1 MLLGARW
8 VINGDISDSSLSPQ
22 QVGTLSV
29 DVHDWQG
36 LVILKRVQSP
46 PALGDTSFGGL
57 VVLDDHPS
65 ECVCVFRQRP
75 RQFKVGLLLWNRGLV
90 CASKLLFLTLFAP
103 LAVFPAP
110 FIVLLSL
117 RLLGRKRILFSVS
130 VPAALSFPRSVC
142 FPPAPPLPWL
152 AVSPTSLVTATS
164 MLLSLL
170 DAVINFMFGDNR
182 HKKTLISQ
190 EHFLNIM
197 ILAL

>member
-1 MLLGARW
+1 M
-8 VINGDISDSSLSPQ
+8 INGDISDSSLSPQ

-46 PALGDTSFGGL
+46 PALGNTSFGRL

-75 RQFKVGLLLWNRGLV
+75 RQFKVGLLLWNRGFV
-90 CASKLLFLTLFAP
+90 CASKLLFLALFAA

-110 FIVLLSL
+110 FVVLLSL
-117 RLLGRKRILFSVS
+117 RLLGRERILFSVS
-130 VPAALSFPRSVC
+130 VPAALSLPRSVR
-142 FPPAPPLPWL
+142 FPPAPPLPGL
-152 AVSPTSLVTATS
+152 AVSPTPLITATS

-170 DAVINFMFGDNR
+170 GEAIHFMFGDNR
-182 HKKTLISQ
+182 HKKTLLVTLHLKYYDFSFVI
-190 EHFLNIM
+190 
-197 ILAL
+197 